1 MIRIVNFNMTSFLF
15 LFRIPKVITLTPP
28 ALLLCRPQKYVQK
41 TYVFILVL
49 QENLFCFVVY

>member
-1 MIRIVNFNMTSFLF
+1 MIRIVNFNMISFLF
-15 LFRIPKVITLTPP
+15 LFRIPQVSLCPP
-28 ALLLCRPQKYVQK
+28 AALLLCRPQKYVQK